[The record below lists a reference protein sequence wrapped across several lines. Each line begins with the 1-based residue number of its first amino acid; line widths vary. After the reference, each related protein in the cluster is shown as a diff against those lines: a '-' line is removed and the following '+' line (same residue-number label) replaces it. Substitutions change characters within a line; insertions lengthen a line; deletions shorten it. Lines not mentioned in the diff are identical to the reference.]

1 MDFIKSGT
9 IVEYLGD
16 SYIIGAINFAYDDMI
31 SSSVDLK
38 SSGDMP
44 SKEVSISEFL
54 RCGRV
59 IAEPAQKPKSQNG
72 EALDTILPISMVGID
87 HTLLDACIIDERT
100 HNLIGRPWLTLAL
113 DLHSRF
119 VVGMH
124 LSMDKPNNGEGKQSH
139 TNIRYNGIV
148 ERFIAYL
155 NNRLISYLCDMTG
168 NSLSEWGEENS
179 EKSAWFSLDGLR
191 DIIDC
196 YINDIY
202 HFEVYENKH
211 VF

>member
-16 SYIIGAINFAYDDMI
+16 RYIIGAINFSYDDMI
-31 SSSVDLK
+31 SSFVDLK
-38 SSGDMP
+38 SSENMP

-87 HTLLDACIIDERT
+87 HTLLDARIIDEKT
-100 HNLIGRPWLTLAL
+100 QKYIGRPWLTIAL
-113 DLHSRF
+113 DLRSRF

-124 LSMDKPNNGEGKQSH
+124 LSMDRPNNGEGKQSH
-139 TNIRYNGIV
+139 THTRYSGIV

-155 NNRLISYLCDMTG
+155 NNHLISYLCDMTG
-168 NSLSEWGEENS
+168 NSLTEWDDENS
-179 EKSAWFSLDGLR
+179 EKSAWFSLDDLR

-196 YINDIY
+196 YINNVY
-202 HFEVYENKH
+202 HFEVYKNNRLY
-211 VF
+211 